1 MKLIEIKTTDIKPY
15 EKNAKKHDVR
25 QIENVAESM
34 RQFGIVQ
41 PLVVDADNVLVI
53 GHCRLAAAKVL
64 GIESVPCVKAEELTE
79 EQIAK
84 LRILDN
90 KLNESEWDIEL
101 LREEIE
107 TLQFDGFDVTFD
119 ELNIEDIDEAENVV
133 EVPIPEAPETPIT
146 KAGDIWELG
155 EHRLVC
161 GDSTNPAD
169 VEKLTE
175 GMFVD
180 AAITDPP
187 YNVDIGITDIK
198 EAKRLKRRT
207 DGLTIEND
215 KMSDTDFYNFL
226 SKAFVNLR
234 EALKP
239 GGVFYIWHA
248 SMQVLP
254 FWTALEDNGLEI
266 RQQLIWIKSSLV
278 MGRQDYQWIHEPC
291 LYGWRDGAAH
301 YFIHD
306 RSQTTAFDPG
316 EIDIDKLKKEE
327 MRELLHRIYD
337 MPTTIIREDR
347 PTASKYHPTM
357 KPVPLIARQV
367 ANSTR
372 KGETVLDLFGGSGST
387 LLACEQ
393 LGRKCRIMEY
403 DPHYCDVIIKRWEE
417 FTGEQARR
425 L

>member
-1 MKLIEIKTTDIKPY
+1 M
-15 EKNAKKHDVR
+15 
-25 QIENVAESM
+25 
-34 RQFGIVQ
+34 
-41 PLVVDADNVLVI
+41 
-53 GHCRLAAAKVL
+53 
-64 GIESVPCVKAEELTE
+64 
-79 EQIAK
+79 
-84 LRILDN
+84 
-90 KLNESEWDIEL
+90 
-101 LREEIE
+101 
-107 TLQFDGFDVTFD
+107 
-119 ELNIEDIDEAENVV
+119 EDIDEAENVV

-169 VEKLTE
+169 VEKLTK

-306 RSQTTAFDPG
+306 RSQTTAFDAG

-327 MRELLHRIYD
+327 MRDLLHRIYD

-367 ANSTR
+367 ANSTH

-417 FTGEQARR
+417 FTGEQARK